1 MEEIWKDIPGFPGYQ
16 ASNCGRI
23 RSHNKVTSS
32 SRFPVRHWKDRIL
45 KQKVSKDRC
54 SRVSLWKDGK
64 EKTVLVHRLIAST
77 FLENLFDTR
86 MTVNH
91 KDGNRQ
97 NNSIENLEWLTT
109 GDNIRHGFRTGLYD
123 RVQKPC
129 VLAAPD
135 GMKYEFPSLS
145 EASRFLGRSE
155 GYASLVTRSNRFTL
169 KSSKGEMFEVVPF

>member
-45 KQKVSKDRC
+45 KQKVAKDRC
-54 SRVSLWKDGK
+54 SRVSLWKGG
-64 EKTVLVHRLIAST
+64 EERTALVHRLVASA
-77 FLENLFDTR
+77 FLENLFDTD

-97 NNSIENLEWLTT
+97 NNNIENLEWLTI
-109 GDNIRHGFRTGLYD
+109 GDNIRHGFNTGLFD
-123 RVQKPC
+123 NAKRAC
-129 VLAAPD
+129 TFESED
-135 GMKYEFPSLS
+135 GSILHFNSLS
-145 EASRFLGRSE
+145 DASRFLGKNV
-155 GYASLVTRSNRFTL
+155 GYVSHEV
-169 KSSKGEMFEVVPF
+169 KKGNTVVHSQSGVAYVVVI